1 MSRETRSIV
10 DEAAAWLVRC
20 HAGDL
25 DAPAHAAL
33 QRWIERSTEHRRAW
47 MAAQDLQ
54 QTFGQLPA
62 QAALQA
68 LQRPRVS
75 RRAVLS
81 GGVLALAAVPTGWW
95 AAREFPWNRWNAAYQ
110 TAAGEQHELVM
121 ADGSRVTLNTRTA
134 LDLIDTHER
143 RGIVLHAGEILVQT
157 APDPERRRP
166 FVVVTGQGEVQA
178 LGTRFT
184 MREVETPERIR
195 YTKVQVLEHAVRLQP
210 RDTRLPLLIEAGQQG
225 RLYRSHAEGPQT
237 LAVGAG
243 GWAQGQ
249 IIADNQPLSAFVEEL
264 SRYRGG
270 VLRCDPAVAD
280 LRISGVFQTR
290 DTDSALAIIEETLP
304 VRLSARTRYW
314 ITVGPRS

>member
-10 DEAAAWLVRC
+10 DEAAAWLVRW

-25 DAPAHAAL
+25 DAQAHAAL

-68 LQRPRVS
+68 LRRPRVS

-95 AAREFPWNRWNAAYQ
+95 AARELPWNRWNAAYQ

-143 RGIVLHAGEILVQT
+143 RGIALHAGEILVQT
-157 APDPERRRP
+157 APDSRRRP
-166 FVVVTGQGEVQA
+166 FVVITEQGETQA

-184 MREVETPERIR
+184 VREVDAGSER
-195 YTKVQVLEHAVRLQP
+195 YTKVQVLEHAVSLQP
-210 RDTRLPLLIEAGQQG
+210 RDGRMPLFLDVGQQG
-225 RLYRSHAEGPQT
+225 RLYRGHAQGPES
-237 LAVGAG
+237 LPVGAA
-243 GWAQGQ
+243 GWAHGQ
-249 IIADNQPLSAFVEEL
+249 IIVDDAPLADFVAEL

-270 VLRCDPAVAD
+270 ILRCDPEVAA
-280 LRISGVFQTR
+280 LRISGVFQTQDIDR
-290 DTDSALAIIEETLP
+290 ALTIVSETLP
-304 VRLSARTRYW
+304 VRVSMRTRYW
-314 ITVGPRS
+314 ITVGLRS